1 MPQLIPVLIFI
12 FIFIVMPF
20 KGVDY
25 LFNITSNW
33 DKITIILCFNMFS
46 TFNLLTLGISL
57 LLGKY
62 GNFLIEKFKLEQ
74 RYPRLEKYIQ
84 YRLKIQKYYFMYLNI
99 SAILI
104 VIMIFITNLI
114 FLLIHYN
121 FI

>member
-62 GNFLIEKFKLEQ
+62 RNFLIEKFKLEQ
-74 RYPRLEKYIQ
+74 RYHRLEKYIQ

>member
-1 MPQLIPVLIFI
+1 
-12 FIFIVMPF
+12 MPF

-33 DKITIILCFNMFS
+33 DKIIIILCFNMFS

-84 YRLKIQKYYFMYLNI
+84 YRLKIQKYYSSGF
-99 SAILI
+99 
-104 VIMIFITNLI
+104 
-114 FLLIHYN
+114 FLHHPY
-121 FI
+121 